1 MARQDSP
8 SDFNYVN
15 ELSEP
20 IHGEPVQGVDL
31 ENNSSA
37 FQPQDDSLDAPLLP
51 LAVDGINRGHVA
63 STKVATKDKGWAIA
77 FKINVVVTVIAAVCF
92 GKLAIDAVA
101 NDSLSGAG
109 RRRLQLHGDS
119 DKSYGRRVFGAF
131 HVWHFFILHTSTTDR
146 RSSSFPSSFHR
157 SYVLQQSTYSSSP
170 TIPRLPLSVRYGV

>member
-37 FQPQDDSLDAPLLP
+37 FQPQDDSLDDPLLP

-63 STKVATKDKGWAIA
+63 STSRTKDG
-77 FKINVVVTVIAAVCF
+77 
-92 GKLAIDAVA
+92 
-101 NDSLSGAG
+101 
-109 RRRLQLHGDS
+109 
-119 DKSYGRRVFGAF
+119 
-131 HVWHFFILHTSTTDR
+131 
-146 RSSSFPSSFHR
+146 PSPSR
-157 SYVLQQSTYSSSP
+157 
-170 TIPRLPLSVRYGV
+170 

>member
-101 NDSLSGAG
+101 NDSLSRAG
-109 RRRLQLHGDS
+109 RRRLQLHGG
-119 DKSYGRRVFGAF
+119 YGYTKEFLPERWLRDLRLNTIGGGTSEIMGRIWGREVFG
-131 HVWHFFILHTSTTDR
+131 R
-146 RSSSFPSSFHR
+146 
-157 SYVLQQSTYSSSP
+157 
-170 TIPRLPLSVRYGV
+170 